1 MKFWIDE
8 NVPRPLSN
16 ALRQVGHEC
25 FMAPSGTGDPAIL
38 QLALEAHA
46 VIVTYDWDFER
57 YILKEKRPCTGVI
70 LLQVDLPSKWEELTA
85 RLLRLV
91 KTREEILATSFIVLS
106 CHQAKITP
114 LKKR

>member
-16 ALRQVGHEC
+16 ALRQAGHEC
-25 FMAPSGTGDPAIL
+25 FMASSGTGDLAIL

-70 LLQVDLPSKWEELTA
+70 LIQVDSPSKWEELTA

-91 KTREEILATSFIVLS
+91 KTREEILVTSFIILS
-106 CHQAKITP
+106 SDQTKITS

>member
-1 MKFWIDE
+1 MLLLLPTIGTLNDTSSKK
-8 NVPRPLSN
+8 N
-16 ALRQVGHEC
+16 GH
-25 FMAPSGTGDPAIL
+25 A
-38 QLALEAHA
+38 LAL
-46 VIVTYDWDFER
+46 F
-57 YILKEKRPCTGVI
+57 
-70 LLQVDLPSKWEELTA
+70 QVDLPSKWEELTA